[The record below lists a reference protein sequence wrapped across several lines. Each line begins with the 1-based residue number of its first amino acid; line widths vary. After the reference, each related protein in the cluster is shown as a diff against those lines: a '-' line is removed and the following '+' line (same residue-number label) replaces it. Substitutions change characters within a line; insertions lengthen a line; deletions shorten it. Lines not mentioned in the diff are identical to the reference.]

1 MACVDQTGAPLTR
14 DCVLV
19 IMGWVAWRAAEALEA
34 AARAPALYAEAA
46 RARYGADAADKIL
59 ALEARLQARFDRV
72 AEAHAPVLWPSLPI
86 RL

>member
-1 MACVDQTGAPLTR
+1 MVVVVVVCVWGA
-14 DCVLV
+14 
-19 IMGWVAWRAAEALEA
+19 WHAAAALEA

-46 RARYGADAADKIL
+46 RARYGADAADQIL

-72 AEAHAPVLWPSLPI
+72 AETHAPVLWPSLPI